1 MSNSIDRM
9 ELPKWY
15 DENKMVLMVV
25 DPHTVF
31 LYWELAFSQ
40 NQAMKEHQI
49 ILRLFEQ
56 PLEQQLQE
64 QPRLVTS
71 VVLPAYTENWYFNEL
86 QPDSLYRAEI
96 GWKQN
101 GAFYSLIKSNI
112 VNVPPAEPLGITGQA
127 KWQSVEHRL
136 LPKTFTAPTARPIE
150 TLDEV
155 IQQMS
160 FYMGMHEKS

>member
-1 MSNSIDRM
+1 M

-40 NQAMKEHQI
+40 NKAMQEQQI
-49 ILRLFEQ
+49 VLHLFEQ
-56 PLEQQLQE
+56 TMEQQQQRE

-86 QPDSLYRAEI
+86 QPECLYRAEI
-96 GWKQN
+96 GLKQDDS
-101 GAFYSLIKSNI
+101 FYSLIKSNI

-127 KWQSVEHRL
+127 KWQSVQHRL
-136 LPKTFTAPTARPIE
+136 LPKTISAPTARPIE